1 LNLTNEQETDK
12 QETIVGIERC
22 KYTSAPA
29 RRQIY
34 VDPSICFGHYD
45 FGHYDFG
52 HYDFGHYDFG
62 HYDFGHYDFG
72 HEVSSTAISSRFL
85 TFVNPAAII
94 ALKEYLYS
102 YPERRR
108 DRPCEASATR
118 LQESNDALL
127 GARVPNPAD
136 KFWKM
141 REGIERSCSVSP
153 ALPQEI
159 QRKMTL
165 SSHR

>member
-34 VDPSICFGHYD
+34 VDPSIC
-45 FGHYDFG
+45 
-52 HYDFGHYDFG
+52 FG

-136 KFWKM
+136 TFWKM
-141 REGIERSCSVSP
+141 REGIERSCSVS
-153 ALPQEI
+153 LRYH
-159 QRKMTL
+159 RKFNE
-165 SSHR
+165 R